1 MRLEPLYRAR
11 FTATDRWSV
20 ELSGADGTEAQN
32 LLFVE
37 GRCTGRITGA
47 LRASNFPRRRADG
60 VLTPDF
66 RGVVQTD
73 DGATILFTWR
83 GYGITATD
91 GVNRLVGAITHV
103 SDAAQYGWLNTVIC
117 AVAGVVE
124 PRANGAK
131 LDIVLDVSTLVW
143 EPPEL

>member
-11 FTATDRWSV
+11 FTAPDRWSV
-20 ELSGADGTEAQN
+20 ELSGAAGTEAQN

-37 GRCTGRITGA
+37 GRCEGRIAGA

-66 RGVVQTD
+66 RGVVETG
-73 DGATILFTWR
+73 DGATILFTWQ
-83 GYGITATD
+83 GYGITAPD
-91 GVNRLVGAITHV
+91 GVNTLVGAMTHV
-103 SDAAQYGWLNTVIC
+103 SDDERYSWLNTVIC

-124 PRANGAK
+124 PRAVGPGF
-131 LDIVLDVSTLVW
+131 DVVIDVSQLVW
-143 EPPEL
+143 QQPQA

>member
-20 ELSGADGTEAQN
+20 ELSGAHGTEAQN
-32 LLFVE
+32 LLFAE
-37 GRCTGRITGA
+37 GRCEGQIAGA

-103 SDAAQYGWLNTVIC
+103 SDAEHYGWLNTVVC
-117 AVAGVVE
+117 AVAGVVQ
-124 PRANGAK
+124 PRANDAK
-131 LDIVLDVSTLVW
+131 LDVVLDVSQLVW
-143 EPPEL
+143 EPPKL

>member
-1 MRLEPLYRAR
+1 MRLEPLYRAH

-20 ELSGADGTEAQN
+20 ELSGTDGSEAQN
-32 LLFVE
+32 LVFVE
-37 GRCTGRITGA
+37 GRCSGRIAGA

-83 GYGITATD
+83 GYGLRAAD
-91 GVNRLVGAITHV
+91 GANQLVGTMTHV
-103 SDAAQYGWLNTVIC
+103 SDAEPYRWLNTVIC
-117 AVAGVVE
+117 AVAGVLE
-124 PRANGAK
+124 PQATGAK
-131 LDIVLDVSTLVW
+131 LDVVLDVSQLVW
-143 EPPEL
+143 EPPML

>member
-1 MRLEPLYRAR
+1 MRLEPLYLAR
-11 FTATDRWSV
+11 FTTTDRWSV
-20 ELSGADGTEAQN
+20 ELSGAHGTEAQN

-37 GRCTGRITGA
+37 GRCEGQIAGA
-47 LRASNFPRRRADG
+47 LRASNSPRRRADG

-83 GYGITATD
+83 GYGIAGTD
-91 GVNRLVGAITHV
+91 GVNRLVGTMTHV
-103 SDAAQYGWLNTVIC
+103 SDAESYGWLNTVVC

-124 PRANGAK
+124 PRANSAK
-131 LDIVLDVSTLVW
+131 LDVVLEVSQLVW
-143 EPPEL
+143 EPPKL

>member
-20 ELSGADGTEAQN
+20 ERSGAHGTEAQN

-37 GRCTGRITGA
+37 GRCEGRIAGT

-73 DGATILFTWR
+73 DGATLLFTWQ
-83 GYGITATD
+83 GYGMTGGD
-91 GVNRLVGAITHV
+91 GVNRLVGAMTHV
-103 SDAAQYGWLNTVIC
+103 TDDAHLGWLNTVVC

-124 PRANGAK
+124 PSAPGGQI
-131 LDIVLDVSTLVW
+131 DVVLDVSELVW
-143 EPPEL
+143 EAPGG